1 MYIQQLSFCR
11 YKLSEL
17 KEAMSTISLLQTQ
30 LDLKQSQVE
39 DLQGLTD
46 YLRQQKLQMSEDY
59 AKEYTQSQL
68 RIQQLQEGVETL
80 QAVEASLQ

>member
-1 MYIQQLSFCR
+1 
-11 YKLSEL
+11 
-17 KEAMSTISLLQTQ
+17 MSTISLLQTQ

-68 RIQQLQEGVETL
+68 RIQQLQESVETL